1 MGTGLRCVAEGLCDG
16 ETTTTTATTTTTT
29 TTTTTDPPTSTSP
42 TCGLCASNF
51 ASSNRNK
58 GGKIIGGSDSTD
70 DTYCFAA
77 FVSAAGAGCG
87 GTLIAPSVVLTAAHC
102 VDHTLED
109 PTRVRV
115 GLDCD
120 TGRCGRVR

>member
-16 ETTTTTATTTTTT
+16 ETTTTKTTTTTT
-29 TTTTTDPPTSTSP
+29 TTTTTDPPTSTSS
-42 TCGLCASNF
+42 TCGLCAGNF
-51 ASSNRNK
+51 ASSTRK

-87 GTLIAPSVVLTAAHC
+87 GTLITPSVVLTAAHC

-120 TGRCGRVR
+120 SGRCGRVR